1 MVEITVNNQIF
12 KLLPERAIYWVDT
25 RTLILTDIHLGK
37 SGHFRKSGIAAPQQI
52 NETNLRRMGNLVDTY
67 KPDRV
72 FILGDLF
79 HSEVNRE
86 WLQFE
91 EWLSAHSKPQYHLIT
106 GNHDILHSSFYEQA
120 EISTHKTLTENGLRF
135 THHPSRDSTPETDY
149 NLCGHIHPGIR
160 LKGTGRQ
167 ALTLPCFYL
176 SGNQIILPAFG
187 EFTGLFTLKIEDAE
201 KVYAI
206 ANNEVI
212 SLKK

>member
-1 MVEITVNNQIF
+1 MVEITINKQIF
-12 KLLPERAIYWVDT
+12 QLLPERAIYWVDT
-25 RTLILTDIHLGK
+25 RTLILTDTHLGK

-52 NETNLRRMGNLVDTY
+52 NETNLRRMGQLISIY

-91 EWLSAHSKPQYHLIT
+91 EWLLTYSKPQYHLIT
-106 GNHDILHSSFYEQA
+106 GNHDILHSSFYEKVKM
-120 EISTHKTLTENGLRF
+120 STHKTLIENGLRF
-135 THHPSRDSTPETDY
+135 THHPGGESTPENEY
-149 NLCGHIHPGIR
+149 NLCGHVHPGIR
-160 LKGTGRQ
+160 LKGAGRQ

-176 SGNQIILPAFG
+176 SVNQMILPAFG
-187 EFTGLFTLKIEDAE
+187 EFTGLFTLKKKEAE

-206 ANNEVI
+206 ANNQVI
-212 SLKK
+212 VLKK